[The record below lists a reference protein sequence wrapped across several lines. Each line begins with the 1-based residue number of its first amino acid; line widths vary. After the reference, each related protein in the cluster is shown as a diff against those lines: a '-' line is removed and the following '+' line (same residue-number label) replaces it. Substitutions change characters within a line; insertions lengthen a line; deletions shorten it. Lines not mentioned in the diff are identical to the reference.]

1 MALKEYR
8 ASNQG
13 DSDDDDRRQ
22 TMAPAIA
29 IVSDGKAVTGSERK
43 RRRSRRDSIG
53 LRRDSRSG
61 ARAVSPAAFL
71 QYQNNMN
78 LSDMSQFLG
87 NSNGGGSSPSTG
99 KARNTSPKNS
109 APFLETDLRVG
120 QNKAP
125 TYKRNEE
132 EYKREIEN
140 SLNIA
145 RAGQHS
151 RLVEET
157 KFSPK

>member
-29 IVSDGKAVTGSERK
+29 IVSDGKEVSGSGQKERK

-87 NSNGGGSSPSTG
+87 NSMVGDNSPSNKNGSTKRNELSPLRVSG
-99 KARNTSPKNS
+99 KARK
-109 APFLETDLRVG
+109 
-120 QNKAP
+120 
-125 TYKRNEE
+125 
-132 EYKREIEN
+132 
-140 SLNIA
+140 
-145 RAGQHS
+145 
-151 RLVEET
+151 
-157 KFSPK
+157 